1 MVFVLAED
9 EALVLVDV
17 LKPVLE
23 EGTEDVVVNDREH

>member
-23 EGTEDVVVNDREH
+23 EGTEDVVVDD